1 MNVFSFISISY
12 LLDFNVDVHI
22 YIHDSSKVVY
32 DLMVANS
39 PGIKANQK
47 MFFRSSD

>member
-32 DLMVANS
+32 DLMVADS
-39 PGIKANQK
+39 PGIKAN
-47 MFFRSSD
+47 